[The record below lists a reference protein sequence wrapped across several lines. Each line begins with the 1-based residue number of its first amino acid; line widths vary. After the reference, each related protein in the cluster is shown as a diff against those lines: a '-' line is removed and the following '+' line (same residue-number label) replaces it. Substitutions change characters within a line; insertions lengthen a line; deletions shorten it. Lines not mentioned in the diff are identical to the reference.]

1 MENKE
6 MDKKINKYTVS
17 ELNRLSRQTL
27 EIKFPFIWVEGE
39 VSNFSKAP
47 SGHWYFKMKDESA
60 AISCAMFRGQNSRS
74 TFIPK
79 NGIKV
84 LARCKVTIYEVSG
97 SFQLIVEQIEDI
109 GAGALQKKF
118 EDLKKRLLDHGIFDD
133 KHKLPIPRYPKKI
146 GLITSPKGAAIQDI
160 LSVLKRRYPATKII
174 IYPSIVQGKTQS
186 GISASEELTKKIIFA
201 NEINICDV
209 LILSRGGGSIEDLWA
224 FNDESLAWC
233 IHKSKI
239 PIISAVGH
247 EIDYT
252 ISDFVADYRAPTPS
266 AAAEIVSPDMISVIK
281 ILDNK
286 EAQLSRM
293 MIGLIQ
299 TRYHRADNLY
309 RRLRNPNYYLL
320 HIKIQIKN
328 LEQRIHKCI
337 SLKVNTCKEKL
348 VYLDK
353 NLLRYHPT
361 QFLRD
366 LSDHLSILEQKLNNR
381 ISEILLFKS
390 EQWENNSRLLHAVS
404 PLNTLNRGY
413 AIVLDKHK
421 KLIKNTS
428 DIKVNDRI
436 FTMFE
441 DGGIFSKVDEIQINK
456 KSIK

>member
-1 MENKE
+1 
-6 MDKKINKYTVS
+6 
-17 ELNRLSRQTL
+17 
-27 EIKFPFIWVEGE
+27 
-39 VSNFSKAP
+39 
-47 SGHWYFKMKDESA
+47 
-60 AISCAMFRGQNSRS
+60 
-74 TFIPK
+74 
-79 NGIKV
+79 
-84 LARCKVTIYEVSG
+84 
-97 SFQLIVEQIEDI
+97 
-109 GAGALQKKF
+109 
-118 EDLKKRLLDHGIFDD
+118 
-133 KHKLPIPRYPKKI
+133 
-146 GLITSPKGAAIQDI
+146 
-160 LSVLKRRYPATKII
+160 
-174 IYPSIVQGKTQS
+174 
-186 GISASEELTKKIIFA
+186 
-201 NEINICDV
+201 
-209 LILSRGGGSIEDLWA
+209 
-224 FNDESLAWC
+224 
-233 IHKSKI
+233 
-239 PIISAVGH
+239 
-247 EIDYT
+247 
-252 ISDFVADYRAPTPS
+252 
-266 AAAEIVSPDMISVIK
+266 
-281 ILDNK
+281 
-286 EAQLSRM
+286 

-309 RRLRNPNYYLL
+309 RRLRNPNDYLL

-441 DGGIFSKVDEIQINK
+441 DGGIFSNVDEIQINK